1 MKVDAVGKWATE
13 MNRLGRRTDIRSIQ
27 KNSEVY
33 PDCLA
38 KMSGE
43 PIGIEVTELVDG
55 EAIREHGK
63 LRGSPVVGT
72 HWLGF
77 QNSPVP
83 IWGPEDFHKGLDE
96 IVEKKDMR
104 VRDSS
109 LVSQFLLI
117 VTDEPW
123 LDRETVS
130 GYLKDL
136 KLKRPRHFDR
146 IYLMLSYDPDYAG
159 AVAQSHRDGTERQ
172 K

>member
-1 MKVDAVGKWATE
+1 
-13 MNRLGRRTDIRSIQ
+13 MNTLGHRIDTRSIQ
-27 KNSEVY
+27 KNSEEY

-38 KMSGE
+38 WMSGE
-43 PIGIEVTELVDG
+43 PIGIEVTELVDR

-63 LRGSPVVGT
+63 LRESPSVGT

-77 QNSPVP
+77 PNSPVP
-83 IWGPEDFHKGLDE
+83 IGDLENFYIRLDE
-96 IVEKKDMR
+96 IVRKKDMR

-123 LDRETVS
+123 LDEKTVS
-130 GYLKDL
+130 GYIKEL

-146 IYLMLSYDPDYAG
+146 IYLMLSYDPGSAG
-159 AVAQSHRDGTERQ
+159 EGRHPVFEIPLGA
-172 K
+172 